1 MIDLSIIIVT
11 YNTRELLMKCLV
23 SLYHCNTAIVQNKT
37 EIIVVDNGSM
47 DGTVGELKN
56 LKTEKQKNN
65 LIIIEN
71 KENLGFSKANNI
83 GIRQASG
90 KYILLLN
97 SDTVVFPET
106 LASMIQF
113 MEINLKSGS
122 ATCRVELGD
131 GNLDPACHRG
141 FPTPW
146 ASLTYFLS
154 LEKLFP
160 SSKFFGQYHLGYLPM
175 DHPHE
180 IDSPSGAFYLVRR
193 EVIDQVGLLDEDYF
207 IYGEDLDWSYRIK
220 RAGWKIMYNPLVKIT
235 HFKKQSGRENED
247 PKLRQETQKHFY
259 ETMKLF
265 YKKHYQ
271 DKYPKIV
278 TFLILLAI
286 EVKQKLNSL
295 QHSRVL

>member
-1 MIDLSIIIVT
+1 MIELSIIIVS
-11 YNTRELLMKCLV
+11 YNTKELTLKCLR
-23 SLYHCNTAIVQNKT
+23 SLTSLKLKT
-37 EIIVVDNGSM
+37 EIIVVDNGSI
-47 DGTVGELKN
+47 DGTVEELKN
-56 LKTEKQKNN
+56 LKIEKQKNN

-71 KENLGFSKANNI
+71 KKNLGFSKANNV
-83 GIRQASG
+83 GIKTSSG

-113 MEINLKSGS
+113 MEINPKIGV

-131 GNLDPACHRG
+131 GALDPACHRG

-160 SSKFFGQYHLGYLPM
+160 KSKLFGQYHLGFAM
-175 DHPHE
+175 SDTPHE
-180 IDSPSGAFYLVRR
+180 IDSCSGAFYLVRR

-207 IYGEDLDWSYRIK
+207 MYGEDLDWSYRIK
-220 RAGWKIMYNPLVKIT
+220 KAGWKIMYNPLVKIT

-247 PKLRQETQKHFY
+247 QELKKETQRHFY

-265 YKKHYQ
+265 YKKHYLNQ
-271 DKYPKIV
+271 YPKIV
-278 TFLILLAI
+278 FVLIMLTI
-286 EVKQKLNSL
+286 EVKKQLSLL
-295 QHSRVL
+295 QHYIAL